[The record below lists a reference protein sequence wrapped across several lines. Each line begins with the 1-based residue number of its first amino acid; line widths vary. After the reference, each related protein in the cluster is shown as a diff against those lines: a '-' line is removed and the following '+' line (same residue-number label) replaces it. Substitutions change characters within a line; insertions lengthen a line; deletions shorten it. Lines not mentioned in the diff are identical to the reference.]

1 MLQYIIKRIFAGILS
16 LFTLITITFFLM
28 HSVPGGP
35 FSPAEERNMPPAIIE
50 KLEQKYGLN
59 KPVHEQYINYLKGV
73 AKGDL
78 GISFKQEDTSVNEM
92 IERGFPVSAKVGIV
106 AVIVS
111 ILIGVPLGIIS
122 AVKRGKWED
131 WTSMILATM
140 GIAIPNFVVAVLLM
154 FFFAI
159 KLRWFPV
166 YGLNSA
172 KSYVLP
178 VIGLTLGPISYIARL
193 MRSSILEVMRQDYI
207 RTARAKGVS
216 EFFVITKHAL
226 RNSIIPVVTY
236 VVPLVAALLTGSF
249 VIERL
254 FAIPG
259 IGREFVSGI
268 SDRDYSIIIGLTI
281 FFGAIIIVTNI
292 LVDLLY
298 VVIDPRIKIEE

>member
-1 MLQYIIKRIFAGILS
+1 MLHYIIKRIIAGMLS

-35 FSPAEERNMPPAIIE
+35 FSPAEERNMPQAIIE
-50 KLEQKYGLN
+50 RLEEKYGLD
-59 KPVHEQYINYLKGV
+59 KPVHEQYLNYLKGV
-73 AKGDL
+73 ARGDL

-92 IERGFPVSAKVGIV
+92 IERGFPISAKVGIV
-106 AVIVS
+106 AVIFSV
-111 ILIGVPLGIIS
+111 LAGVPLGVIS
-122 AVKRGKWED
+122 AVKRGKWQD
-131 WTSMILATM
+131 WTSMIMATV

-154 FFFAI
+154 FFFSI

-166 YGLNSA
+166 YGLNSI
-172 KSYVLP
+172 KSYILP
-178 VIGLTLGPISYIARL
+178 VFGLTLGPISYIARL
-193 MRSSILEVMRQDYI
+193 MRSSMLEVMRQDYI
-207 RTARAKGVS
+207 RTARAKGVH
-216 EFFVITKHAL
+216 EFFVVMKHAL

-259 IGREFVSGI
+259 IGREFVTGI
-268 SDRDYSIIIGLTI
+268 NDRDYSIIIGLTI
-281 FFGAIIIVTNI
+281 FFGGIIIVTNI

-298 VVIDPRIKIEE
+298 AVIDPRIKIDE

>member
-1 MLQYIIKRIFAGILS
+1 MLHYIIKRIVAGMLS

-35 FSPAEERNMPPAIIE
+35 FSPAEERNMPQAIIE
-50 KLEQKYGLN
+50 RLEEKYGLD
-59 KPVHEQYINYLKGV
+59 KPVHEQYLNYLKGI
-73 AKGDL
+73 ARGDL

-92 IERGFPVSAKVGIV
+92 IERGFPISAKVGIV
-106 AVIVS
+106 AVIFS
-111 ILIGVPLGIIS
+111 ILIGIPLGVIS
-122 AVKRGKWED
+122 AVKRGKWQD
-131 WTSMILATM
+131 WTSMIIATV

-154 FFFAI
+154 FFFSI

-166 YGLNSA
+166 YGLNSI

-178 VIGLTLGPISYIARL
+178 VFGLTLGPISYIARL
-193 MRSSILEVMRQDYI
+193 MRSSMLEVMRQDYI
-207 RTARAKGVS
+207 RTARAKGVH
-216 EFFVITKHAL
+216 EFFVIMKHAL
-226 RNSIIPVVTY
+226 RNSVIPVVTY

-259 IGREFVSGI
+259 IGREFVTGI
-268 SDRDYSIIIGLTI
+268 NDRDYSIIIGLTI
-281 FFGAIIIVTNI
+281 FFGGIIIVTNI

-298 VVIDPRIKIEE
+298 AVIDPRIKIDE

>member
-1 MLQYIIKRIFAGILS
+1 MLHYIIKRIIAGMLS

-35 FSPAEERNMPPAIIE
+35 FSPAEERNMPQAIIE
-50 KLEQKYGLN
+50 RLEEKYGLD
-59 KPVHEQYINYLKGV
+59 KPVHEQYLNYLKGV
-73 AKGDL
+73 ARGDL

-106 AVIVS
+106 AVIFSV
-111 ILIGVPLGIIS
+111 LAGVPLGVIS
-122 AVKRGKWED
+122 AVKRGKWQD
-131 WTSMILATM
+131 WTSMIMATV

-154 FFFAI
+154 FFFSI

-166 YGLNSA
+166 YGLNSI
-172 KSYVLP
+172 KSYILP
-178 VIGLTLGPISYIARL
+178 VFGLTLGPISYIARL
-193 MRSSILEVMRQDYI
+193 MRSSMLEVMRQDYI
-207 RTARAKGVS
+207 RTARAKGVH
-216 EFFVITKHAL
+216 EFFVVMKHAL

-259 IGREFVSGI
+259 IGREFVTGI
-268 SDRDYSIIIGLTI
+268 NDRDYSIIIGLTI
-281 FFGAIIIVTNI
+281 FFGGIIIVTNI

-298 VVIDPRIKIEE
+298 AVIDPRIKIDE

>member
-1 MLQYIIKRIFAGILS
+1 MLQYLIKRILAGILS
-16 LFTLITITFFLM
+16 LFMLITITFFLM

-59 KPVHEQYINYLKGV
+59 KPVHEQYINYLKGIV
-73 AKGDL
+73 KGDL

-92 IERGFPVSAKVGIV
+92 ISRGFPVSAKVGIV
-106 AVIVS
+106 AVIAS

-122 AVKRGKWED
+122 AVKRGRWED
-131 WTSMILATM
+131 WTSMIIATV

-166 YGLNSA
+166 YGLNSPM
-172 KSYVLP
+172 SYVLP
-178 VIGLTLGPISYIARL
+178 VIGLTLAPISYIARL
-193 MRSSILEVMRQDYI
+193 MRSSMLEVMRQDYI
-207 RTARAKGVS
+207 RTARAKGVT
-216 EFFVITKHAL
+216 EFFVIAKHAL

-259 IGREFVSGI
+259 IGREFVTGI
-268 SDRDYSIIIGLTI
+268 NDRDYSIIIGLTI
-281 FFGAIIIVTNI
+281 FFGAIIIATNI

>member
-1 MLQYIIKRIFAGILS
+1 MLHYIIKRLIAGFLS
-16 LFTLITITFFLM
+16 LLTLITITFFLM

-35 FSPAEERNMPPAIIE
+35 FSPAEERNMPQAIIE
-50 KLEQKYGLN
+50 RLEERYGLN
-59 KPVHEQYINYLKGV
+59 KPVYEQYFIYLKGV
-73 AKGDL
+73 SRGDL

-92 IERGFPVSAKVGIV
+92 INRGFPVSAKVGIV
-106 AVIVS
+106 AVIFS
-111 ILIGVPLGIIS
+111 ILVGVPLGIIS
-122 AVKRGKWED
+122 AVKRGRWED
-131 WTSMILATM
+131 WTSMIIATV

-154 FFFAI
+154 FFFSI

-166 YGLNSA
+166 YGLNSL

-193 MRSSILEVMRQDYI
+193 MRSSMLEVMRQDYI
-207 RTARAKGVS
+207 RTARAKGVH
-216 EFFVITKHAL
+216 EFFVIMKHAL

-259 IGREFVSGI
+259 IGREFVTGI
-268 SDRDYSIIIGLTI
+268 NDRDYSIIIGLTI
-281 FFGAIIIVTNI
+281 FFGAIIIATNI
-292 LVDLLY
+292 VVDLLY
-298 VVIDPRIKIEE
+298 VIIDPRIKIDE